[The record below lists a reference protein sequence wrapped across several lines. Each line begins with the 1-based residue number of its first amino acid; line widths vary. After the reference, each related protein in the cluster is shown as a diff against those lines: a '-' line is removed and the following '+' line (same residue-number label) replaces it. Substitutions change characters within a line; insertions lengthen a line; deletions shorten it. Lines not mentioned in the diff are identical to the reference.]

1 MPLKI
6 LGSSKEFSN
15 SLKKAKPEI
24 YKAVNESLKKLVMF
38 ESIESAM
45 KSSLRLHPV
54 NGVWKIDVLKKTW
67 QISLQRENDGFY
79 LLRLETHKTMNR
91 LYNNKK

>member
-1 MPLKI
+1 
-6 LGSSKEFSN
+6 
-15 SLKKAKPEI
+15 
-24 YKAVNESLKKLVMF
+24 MF

-67 QISLQRENDGFY
+67 QISLQRENDCFY